1 MKKKWR
7 NERNQPLGESRKNCT
22 IPDAVVVRIRD
33 LREHEHLQIREIA
46 RIVDLPEDTVH
57 SICLYRRRIYVYEE
71 DQDQAG
77 ETPGPG
83 PS

>member
-1 MKKKWR
+1 MKKWR

-33 LREHEHLQIREIA
+33 LREHENMRVREIA
-46 RIVDLPEDTVH
+46 RIVNIPKDTVQ

-71 DQDQAG
+71 DQAETG
-77 ETPGPG
+77 ETPSPG
-83 PS
+83 PD